1 MHVLYDLGMR
11 TWMKAGIAG
20 AIVYPIA
27 NIAFLFAAL
36 CGFASSSVICR
47 LSGWIY
53 FHLFPSEMLEE
64 MFDLSSEV
72 AWYGAL
78 IIADACIGFAIGALV
93 AVLIDSIRRS

>member
-1 MHVLYDLGMR
+1 
-11 TWMKAGIAG
+11 
-20 AIVYPIA
+20 
-27 NIAFLFAAL
+27 
-36 CGFASSSVICR
+36 
-47 LSGWIY
+47 
-53 FHLFPSEMLEE
+53 MLEE